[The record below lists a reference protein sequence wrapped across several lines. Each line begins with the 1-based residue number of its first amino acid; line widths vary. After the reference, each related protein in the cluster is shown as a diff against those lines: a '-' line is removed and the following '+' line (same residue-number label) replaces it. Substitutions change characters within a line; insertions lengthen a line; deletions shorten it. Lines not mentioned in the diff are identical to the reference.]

1 MPEAA
6 RSDVSGLDG
15 PLSAESMAAE
25 RLYLRPMALMSG
37 TGAAAAIACGDALPM
52 AGTGLAFTLCELVV
66 RGGNV
71 DTSRIDR
78 KTVSA
83 RDLASAAA
91 PDLNRAAATAARLM
105 APRLP
110 LRLDGRELSF
120 DRPLVMGVVNV
131 TPDSFSGDGIAND
144 VALAVERARR
154 FVREGA
160 DLIDIGGES
169 TRPGAKPVSPG
180 EECARVV
187 PVITAL
193 ADLGVPISIDSRRA
207 VVMDAAVRAGAS
219 IINDISALGDDPA
232 SLDVAA
238 DSGAAVVLNH
248 KQGIPK
254 TMQEAPAY
262 DDVLLDVYDGLAERI
277 EVAVAVGIPHGRLIV
292 DPGLGFGKTPEH
304 NLQLLGGL
312 TLFQGLGCPI
322 MVGASRKSFIGALAG
337 GMGPEARLPGS
348 LAALLAAVQHGANIV
363 RVHDVAE
370 TRQALTIWNGITQ
383 TA

>member
-1 MPEAA
+1 
-6 RSDVSGLDG
+6 
-15 PLSAESMAAE
+15 
-25 RLYLRPMALMSG
+25 MSG
-37 TGAAAAIACGDALPM
+37 TGAAAAIACGEALPM

-105 APRLP
+105 APRPP

-131 TPDSFSGDGIAND
+131 TPDSFSGDGTAND

-154 FVREGA
+154 FVCEGA

-169 TRPGAKPVSPG
+169 TRPGAKPVSSD

-193 ADLGVPISIDSRRA
+193 ADLGVPLSIDTRRA

-238 DSGAAVVLNH
+238 RSGAAVVLNH
-248 KQGIPK
+248 KQGTPR
-254 TMQEAPAY
+254 TMQKAPAY
-262 DDVLLDVYDGLAERI
+262 EDVLLDVYDGLAERI
-277 EVAVAVGIPHGRLIV
+277 ETAVAAGIPRARLIA

-312 TLFQGLGCPI
+312 TLFQGLGCAI
-322 MVGASRKSFIGALAG
+322 LVGASRKSFIGALAG

-370 TRQALTIWNGITQ
+370 TRQALIIWNGITQ
-383 TA
+383 NA

>member
-6 RSDVSGLDG
+6 RSDMPSMGE
-15 PLSAESMAAE
+15 PPSAEIMTAE
-25 RLYLRPMALMSG
+25 RLYLRPTALMSG
-37 TGAAAAIACGDALPM
+37 AGAAAALTRGDAL
-52 AGTGLAFTLCELVV
+52 AISGTGLAFTQCEVIT
-66 RGGNV
+66 RGG
-71 DTSRIDR
+71 RAGAPGIDR
-78 KTVSA
+78 KLITA
-83 RDLASAAA
+83 RDLA
-91 PDLNRAAATAARLM
+91 AATASGLDPAAAIAARLT
-105 APRLP
+105 APRPP

-120 DRPLVMGVVNV
+120 ERPLVMGVVNV
-131 TPDSFSGDGIAND
+131 TPDSFSGDGTAND
-144 VALAVERARR
+144 AALAVERARR
-154 FVREGA
+154 FVRDGA

-169 TRPGAKPVSPG
+169 TRPGAKPVSPD

-187 PVITAL
+187 PVIKAL
-193 ADLGVPISIDSRRA
+193 ADLGVPLSIDTRRA
-207 VVMDAAVRAGAS
+207 VVMDTAVRAGAS

-238 DSGAAVVLNH
+238 RSGAAVVLNH
-248 KQGIPK
+248 KQGTPK

-277 EVAVAVGIPHGRLIV
+277 EAAVAAGIPRARLIV

-312 TLFQGLGCPI
+312 TLFQGLGCAI
-322 MVGASRKSFIGALAG
+322 LVGASRKSFIGALTG

-370 TRQALTIWNGITQ
+370 TRQALTIWNGITNN
-383 TA
+383 T

>member
-1 MPEAA
+1 M
-6 RSDVSGLDG
+6 SGLEG
-15 PLSAESMAAE
+15 PRSAE
-25 RLYLRPMALMSG
+25 RLYLRPMALISG
-37 TGAAAAIACGDALPM
+37 AVAAAAIARGDALAV
-52 AGTGLAFTLCELVV
+52 AGTGLAFTLCELIT
-66 RGGNV
+66 RGGRV
-71 DTSRIDR
+71 GTSKIDR
-78 KTVSA
+78 KLITA

-91 PDLNRAAATAARLM
+91 PDRDRAAAARLI
-105 APRLP
+105 ASRPP
-110 LRLDGRELSF
+110 LRLDGREVPF

-131 TPDSFSGDGIAND
+131 TPDSFSGDGTAND

-154 FVREGA
+154 FVRDGA

-193 ADLGVPISIDSRRA
+193 ADLGVPISIDTRRA
-207 VVMDAAVRAGAS
+207 QVMDAAVRAGAS

-238 DSGAAVVLNH
+238 RSGAAVVLNH
-248 KQGIPK
+248 KQGTPK

-262 DDVLLDVYDGLAERI
+262 DDVLLDVYDGLGERI
-277 EVAVAVGIPHGRLIV
+277 EAAVAAGIPRARMIV

-312 TLFQGLGCPI
+312 ALFQGLGCPV

-348 LAALLAAVQHGANIV
+348 LAALLSAVQRGANIV

-370 TRQALTIWNGITQ
+370 TYQALTIWNGITQ
-383 TA
+383 NA